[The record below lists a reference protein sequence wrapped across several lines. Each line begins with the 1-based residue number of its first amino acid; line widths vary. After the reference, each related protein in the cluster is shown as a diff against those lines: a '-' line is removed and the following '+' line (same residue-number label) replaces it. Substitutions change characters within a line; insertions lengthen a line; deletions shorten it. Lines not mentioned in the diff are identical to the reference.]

1 MRGQALPVWHPTR
14 LNSCYHHALHLAGV
28 VLDGASP
35 EHQAGGLRIDGYL
48 FNMNKL
54 LCHAA
59 RLRRGPCCRVLLARY
74 WDPQAGQRRTDR

>member
-14 LNSCYHHALHLAGV
+14 LNSCYHYALHLAGV

-35 EHQAGGLRIDGYL
+35 EHQGGGLRIDGHL

-54 LCHAA
+54 FVPRRAPTPRSVLPRPARQVLGPTGRAA
-59 RLRRGPCCRVLLARY
+59 PY
-74 WDPQAGQRRTDR
+74 